1 MVYCH
6 SERSEESDAGNRNG
20 TSDPSLTLRMT
31 MLCFQILHSASGSVQ
46 NDRRGSVQDDRR
58 DSVQDDSKKSLRMT
72 GEVLFRMARNG
83 SGCDDRKGA

>member
-20 TSDPSLTLRMT
+20 TPDPSLTLRMT

-46 NDRRGSVQDDRR
+46 NDRRGSVQDD
-58 DSVQDDSKKSLRMT
+58 SKKSFRMT

>member
-1 MVYCH
+1 
-6 SERSEESDAGNRNG
+6 
-20 TSDPSLTLRMT
+20 MT

-46 NDRRGSVQDDRR
+46 
-58 DSVQDDSKKSLRMT
+58 DDSKKSFRMT

>member
-46 NDRRGSVQDDRR
+46 
-58 DSVQDDSKKSLRMT
+58 DDSKKSFRMT

>member
-20 TSDPSLTLRMT
+20 TPDPSLTLRMT

-46 NDRRGSVQDDRR
+46 NDRGGSVQNDRRGSVQDDRR
-58 DSVQDDSKKSLRMT
+58 GSVQDDRGGSVQDGEERLR
-72 GEVLFRMARNG
+72 L
-83 SGCDDRKGA
+83 